1 MENNKYYHDPE
12 GFSEDP
18 ERALRRK
25 RHRRTR
31 MIAWVSFISVLVLLC
46 VGGFFLI
53 KGLSAK
59 LSKVDLK
66 RIIGGDS
73 PVSASAS
80 ASDSGSDQ
88 IVENINDHEKDIV
101 VDPKDE
107 PKSPTEEELFEQAV
121 DKFVASMS
129 LKDKVAGLFI
139 VSPEQ
144 ITGVDAA
151 VMAGDGTRVA
161 LEKYAVGGI
170 IYSDKNITA
179 SDKFATMLQKT
190 REFAR
195 YPLFLAID
203 EELGNGVLVSKLKL
217 EGTLNASDLG
227 LTGNSDTAMSEAGRL
242 ADYLKNHGINLNFGI
257 VADVLTNPENALLAG
272 RSFSADAD
280 VCAQMTEACV
290 KAFNERGITVALKS
304 FPGEGDVTVDTKD
317 TIATTERS
325 LEEMKECEF
334 KSFIAGIDAGADM
347 LRISHICAPNVT
359 GDSELCSSSKALL
372 TDILRS
378 EYGYDNLIIITDAL
392 NKGAVSNY
400 YDSAEAAVTSL
411 KAGADMLL
419 LPENFDEAYNGVIDA
434 VYKGV
439 VSIERINASLKRIY
453 RVKFRGMTSDEI
465 LTLVGMQDASGN
477 N

>member
-1 MENNKYYHDPE
+1 
-12 GFSEDP
+12 
-18 ERALRRK
+18 
-25 RHRRTR
+25 
-31 MIAWVSFISVLVLLC
+31 
-46 VGGFFLI
+46 
-53 KGLSAK
+53 
-59 LSKVDLK
+59 
-66 RIIGGDS
+66 
-73 PVSASAS
+73 
-80 ASDSGSDQ
+80 
-88 IVENINDHEKDIV
+88 
-101 VDPKDE
+101 
-107 PKSPTEEELFEQAV
+107 
-121 DKFVASMS
+121 MS

-453 RVKFRGMTSDEI
+453 RVKFKGMTSDEI